1 MASSK
6 KENNTEQPSWL
17 EQKLIDF
24 KKTIIMAVFLILIV
38 TIILLIVSN
47 SLKQKQSNMQNLQ
60 QTMEDLVHGEEG
72 KVTTISQATL
82 VKIVTTGKLYTAEY
96 PYNGI
101 AAVYDGDTLKYHVA
115 YEGTVKAGI
124 DASKILLH
132 LDEEKHEIIIR
143 LPAVEVAEPTV
154 NAGTLDYIFEKN
166 QYNTET
172 VAQEAYKAAIADLKN
187 KVAADPGIKQTAAKT
202 AKMYEKAFVEPLV
215 EQMDPDHDYTV
226 VVLEQGEAYQ

>member
-17 EQKLIDF
+17 EQKLTKMTI
-24 KKTIIMAVFLILIV
+24 TIIVILIFFA
-38 TIILLIVSN
+38 IIVIMIAGYRLGKRKSN
-47 SLKQKQSNMQNLQ
+47 SQNLQ
-60 QTMEDLVHGEEG
+60 QAVENFVHGEEG
-72 KVTTISQATL
+72 KVSTITQASL
-82 VKIVTTGKLYTAEY
+82 EKIVTTGKLYTAEY

-101 AAVYDGDTLKYHVA
+101 AAVYDGDILKYHVA

-132 LDEEKHEIIIR
+132 LDVEKHEIIIR
-143 LPAVEVAEPTV
+143 LPAVEVAEPIV
-154 NAGTLDYIFEKN
+154 NAGTMDYIFEKS

-187 KVAADPGIKQTAAKT
+187 KVATDPSIKQTAAKT

-226 VVLEQGEAYQ
+226 IVLEQGEAYQ

>member
-6 KENNTEQPSWL
+6 KENNTKQPSWM
-17 EQKLIDF
+17 EQKLT
-24 KKTIIMAVFLILIV
+24 KMTITIFVILILFAIIV
-38 TIILLIVSN
+38 IMLAGYRFGRRKS
-47 SLKQKQSNMQNLQ
+47 SQNLQ
-60 QTMEDLVHGEEG
+60 QAVENFVHGEEG
-72 KVTTISQATL
+72 KVSTITQASL
-82 VKIVTTGKLYTAEY
+82 EKIVTTGKLYTAEY

-154 NAGTLDYIFEKN
+154 NAGTLDYIFDKN
-166 QYNTET
+166 KYETET

-215 EQMDPDHDYTV
+215 EQLDPDHDYTI
-226 VVLEQGEAYQ
+226 VVLEQGEEYQ